1 MSILCKGDTVGI
13 ISCCDGIGNENSKYI
28 EEIEKTLNVMGLKV
42 QYAKTIY
49 RTKGPFAGTGKER
62 AEELMKLFKDKNI
75 KAIFDV
81 SGGAS
86 ANQILGYLDYEV
98 ISKNNKPYFGMSGLS
113 VLLNALYKCAGIETY
128 HYTVT
133 DLIGKSSKDQI
144 SRFQETLLNEKDDI
158 YKIDV
163 EWIQGN
169 EMFGIVIGGNITA
182 LLKLAGTK
190 YMPDFEDKILLL
202 ESLGGAPN
210 LIGSFLYQLDH
221 IGVFDKIKGI
231 ILGSFTDMQENNFV
245 PDVRELILE
254 VLGNRDIPIVKTD
267 DIGHDPN
274 AKCIVIGKSI
284 HIKK

>member
-1 MSILCKGDTVGI
+1 
-13 ISCCDGIGNENSKYI
+13 
-28 EEIEKTLNVMGLKV
+28 
-42 QYAKTIY
+42 
-49 RTKGPFAGTGKER
+49 
-62 AEELMKLFKDKNI
+62 
-75 KAIFDV
+75 
-81 SGGAS
+81 
-86 ANQILGYLDYEV
+86 
-98 ISKNNKPYFGMSGLS
+98 MSGLS

-133 DLIGKSSKDQI
+133 DLIGKCSEEQI
-144 SRFQETLLNEKDDI
+144 SRFQETLLNGKDDI
-158 YKIDV
+158 YKIDI

-169 EMFGIVIGGNITA
+169 EMSGIVIGGNITA

-231 ILGSFTDMQENNFV
+231 ILGSFTDMQEKGFV
-245 PDVRELILE
+245 PDVRELVLE
-254 VLGNRDIPIVKTD
+254 VLGNRDIPIIKTD

-274 AKCIVIGKSI
+274 AKCIVIGRSI
-284 HIKK
+284 KLKKVY